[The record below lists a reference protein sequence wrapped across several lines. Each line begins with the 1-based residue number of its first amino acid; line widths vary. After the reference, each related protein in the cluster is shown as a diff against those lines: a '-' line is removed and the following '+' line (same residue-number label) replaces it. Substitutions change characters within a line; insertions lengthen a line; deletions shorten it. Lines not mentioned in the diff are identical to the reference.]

1 MKYNYL
7 HFFFI
12 LLFYF
17 SLIIKSSAQKNV
29 TAFYTNKNIVIDGVE
44 DDKAWEIVE
53 YKSSFWQ
60 WRPSDSI
67 KAKTQTKFKILMDED
82 NIYFLVKAYS
92 DGDRFLIPTLKRDF
106 GWNTDYISILL
117 DTFNDATNAFTF
129 QTNPYGVKSEG
140 LISNGNTDWRSDRNY
155 SWDTIWEV
163 ESKIYKCY
171 FITEIKIPF
180 KSLYYEKNSNK

>member
-67 KAKTQTKFKILMDED
+67 KANTQTKFKVLMDED

-117 DTFNDATNAFTF
+117 DTYNDATNAFTF

-155 SWDTIWEV
+155 
-163 ESKIYKCY
+163 
-171 FITEIKIPF
+171 
-180 KSLYYEKNSNK
+180 

>member
-1 MKYNYL
+1 MRSILLFELMKYNYL

-53 YKSSFWQ
+53 YKSSLWQ

-67 KAKTQTKFKILMDED
+67 KANTQTKFKVLMDED
-82 NIYFLVKAYS
+82 MK
-92 DGDRFLIPTLKRDF
+92 DDKKGK
-106 GWNTDYISILL
+106 
-117 DTFNDATNAFTF
+117 
-129 QTNPYGVKSEG
+129 
-140 LISNGNTDWRSDRNY
+140 
-155 SWDTIWEV
+155 
-163 ESKIYKCY
+163 
-171 FITEIKIPF
+171 
-180 KSLYYEKNSNK
+180 